1 MKTKV
6 FGEKLQDKEYHDREA
21 AYVVLTDSDLFAVV
35 KTRSGKLFLPG
46 GKIESG
52 ESKEECI
59 IRECM
64 EEMGTKVVVKDYF
77 AYGERYFFHE
87 ASNRYSHVI
96 GHFYFSDE
104 FEKMSEPLEEGNEV
118 LWLSYEEAVRD
129 MFHPH
134 HAWAVELIK
143 ERKENQETQE
153 MLK

>member
-6 FGEKLQDKEYHDREA
+6 FGEKLQDKEYYDREA
-21 AYVVLTDSDLFAVV
+21 AYVVLTDGDLFAVV

-59 IRECM
+59 IRECI

-104 FEKMSEPLEEGNEV
+104 FEKMNVPLEEGNEV